1 MPSPLD
7 IPGGFRSDLEGGH
20 SAYPLPFLVPK
31 VDADG
36 NELGGIRFPE
46 IAVPLATYSGWNFRN
61 PSIGSPGEI
70 YPLVGTYAPF
80 ARTKSVREKTGDPR
94 LSIEERYASRDAYLG
109 EVTEAALKLIQEGY
123 VLREDLAGIVNQA
136 AARWDTVMKSTE
148 LAAAK

>member
-1 MPSPLD
+1 
-7 IPGGFRSDLEGGH
+7 
-20 SAYPLPFLVPK
+20 LVPK

-46 IAVPLATYSGWNFRN
+46 ITVPLATYTGWNFRN
-61 PSIGSPGEI
+61 PAIGAPNEI
-70 YPLVGTYAPF
+70 YPLTGTYAPF
-80 ARTKSVREKTGDPR
+80 AATKSAREKSGDPR
-94 LSIEERYASRDAYLG
+94 LSIEERYTSRDAYLG

-136 AARWDTVMKSTE
+136 AARWDSLLKGKQ